1 MTFSAPTTHISHIAA
16 KTSQNLRLAAAIAAS
31 MALVSLGVISAPE
44 AVAAPE
50 KTTPQSVAP
59 QSATPQS
66 VAPSAR
72 SGASDSDIALPTPG
86 PPMPVPGEAFGYL
99 ATHDLTKRMDSMNLP
114 QAVAAL
120 PVPDSYRPANLAFAG
135 QFDRAVT
142 AALASPGG
150 CVQVIINSHTSEGNL
165 FDYASSRSSPNTAPD
180 RQVLSM
186 ADK

>member
-1 MTFSAPTTHISHIAA
+1 MTFSAPTTRINHTAA
-16 KTSQNLRLAAAIAAS
+16 KTSRNLRLAAATAAS
-31 MALVSLGVISAPE
+31 MALVPLGVISAPE

-66 VAPSAR
+66 VAPS
-72 SGASDSDIALPTPG
+72 DLALPTPG
-86 PPMPVPGEAFGYL
+86 PPMPVPGEAFGYI

-165 FDYASSRSSPNTAPD
+165 FDYGFFPIEP
-180 RQVLSM
+180 
-186 ADK
+186 KYCP